1 MINWIIVAMNK
12 KIFGTGVLLVSILSI
27 FSFLSGC
34 TKDGGN
40 ADKGNEDTTVILSEG
55 ATLTGLFMT
64 HQSMAMEPY
73 YILRATDDG
82 CFMKI
87 TNCEPDGYYM
97 TEDEGGAEFPG
108 NVVKY
113 DDTEKA
119 QTEAEF
125 FGYVNKVKDCEHAS
139 LVMADDVIVKELM
152 EVINTSD
159 ALGWDGY
166 SKRVSMDDVLDS
178 GDTYRLYL
186 QFSDGKTVTV
196 NSYNSSPEGWGDF
209 YVKIRDIFEAHEDY
223 SRYTLQEFS
232 AEKIDRMIVEFYEEF
247 SKKNNFSVDICVR
260 RDLGTWSWT
269 VRLKDSDGLYLE
281 KGTDIGIYGEDNIDT
296 LSFGRMLDVLEKYK
310 VSEWDQLQGTNQ
322 TGSKYMTVLIADTED
337 KVINASGNNVP
348 DNYDEVREE
357 FIKALIEFYEMK
369 K

>member
-1 MINWIIVAMNK
+1 
-12 KIFGTGVLLVSILSI
+12 
-27 FSFLSGC
+27 
-34 TKDGGN
+34 
-40 ADKGNEDTTVILSEG
+40 
-55 ATLTGLFMT
+55 
-64 HQSMAMEPY
+64 
-73 YILRATDDG
+73 
-82 CFMKI
+82 
-87 TNCEPDGYYM
+87 
-97 TEDEGGAEFPG
+97 
-108 NVVKY
+108 
-113 DDTEKA
+113 
-119 QTEAEF
+119 
-125 FGYVNKVKDCEHAS
+125 
-139 LVMADDVIVKELM
+139 MADDVTVKELM
-152 EVINTSD
+152 EVINTSG

-166 SKRVSMDDVLDS
+166 SKSVSMDDALDS

-232 AEKIDRMIVEFYEEF
+232 AEKIDRMIVEFYDGF
-247 SKKNNFSVDICVR
+247 SKENNFSVDICVR

-281 KGTDIGIYGEDNIDT
+281 KGTDTGIYGEDNIDT

-310 VSEWDQLQGTNQ
+310 VSEWDRLQGTNQ